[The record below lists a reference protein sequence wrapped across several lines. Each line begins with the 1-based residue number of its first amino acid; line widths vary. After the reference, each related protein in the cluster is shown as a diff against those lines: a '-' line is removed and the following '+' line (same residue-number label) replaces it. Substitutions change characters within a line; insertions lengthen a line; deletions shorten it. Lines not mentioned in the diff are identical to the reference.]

1 MLADLLPMLRRD
13 SRIAVQKAGS
23 SGYWGFL
30 RPNWLFPPFDNPA
43 IRRALMGAIDQ
54 TEFMTA
60 GTSAGPTGWHVPT
73 GYFPP
78 DAPMASDVGLAT
90 LTGPRDL
97 GKVRRDLQAAGYGGE
112 KIVLI
117 TPANAL
123 TVKAFSDVAADRLR
137 KVGMNVDEQVME
149 LGTWFKRLLSKKS
162 PDEGGWSAYCGAI
175 QGTDVLSPAT
185 HRFLTPIGW
194 PVSEKIAALRD
205 QWLEAPDVTA
215 QRKIAAEIQAQA
227 FTDVP
232 CYPLGT
238 Y

>member
-149 LGTWFKRLLSKKS
+149 LRHLVQAPAQQEVAGRRRLERLIAERSKE
-162 PDEGGWSAYCGAI
+162 PMCCR
-175 QGTDVLSPAT
+175 QP
-185 HRFLTPIGW
+185 PIG
-194 PVSEKIAALRD
+194 
-205 QWLEAPDVTA
+205 
-215 QRKIAAEIQAQA
+215 
-227 FTDVP
+227 F
-232 CYPLGT
+232 
-238 Y
+238 